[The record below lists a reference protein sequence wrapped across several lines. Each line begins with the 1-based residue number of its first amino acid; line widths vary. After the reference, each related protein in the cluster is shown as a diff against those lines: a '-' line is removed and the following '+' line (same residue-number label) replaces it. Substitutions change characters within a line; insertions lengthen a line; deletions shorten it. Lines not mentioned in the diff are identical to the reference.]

1 MANQTFTKAL
11 QPSSAPSIPFR
22 QGGVW
27 LVALGAAMWGMD
39 SLLRVPL
46 MGTFTST
53 EIVLIEHL
61 LLLLFAVPA
70 VWIGRRQFQGLSLRH
85 FGAILFISWG
95 GSGLATVLFTM
106 GFQYGHPSVVL
117 LLQKLQ
123 PLFVLLAARSLLQE
137 RLPRSFGLHVLIAL
151 GGTYLLTFGLQAPF
165 LGVTGGQLTGSLLSI
180 GAAVLWGG
188 STVMGRYLLTR
199 ANMSFETLTGARFLF
214 AVPLLFGMAALSGS
228 SVSALGSGM
237 LHPEQLSLFL
247 LLALLP
253 GLLGLLLYYRGLST
267 TPASY
272 ATLAEL
278 AFPATGVLLNWLFLD
293 KGLTVTQAVGFALI
307 WWVVYRLSAR
317 R

>member
-1 MANQTFTKAL
+1 MPNRTFSPAL
-11 QPSSAPSIPFR
+11 KPTAPPVLFR

-27 LVALGAAMWGMD
+27 LVALGAALWGMD

-46 MGTFTST
+46 MGAFTST
-53 EIVLIEHL
+53 EIVLLEHL
-61 LLLLFAVPA
+61 LLLVFAVPA

-85 FGAILFISWG
+85 LGAILFISWG

-123 PLFVLLAARSLLQE
+123 PLFVLLAARWLLQE
-137 RLPRSFGLHVLIAL
+137 HLPKGFGLHLLVAL

-165 LGVTGGQLTGSLLSI
+165 LGVSGGQVTGSLLSI
-180 GAAVLWGG
+180 GAAILWGG

-199 ANMSFETLTGARFLF
+199 AKMSFETLTGARFLF
-214 AVPLLFGMAALSGS
+214 AVPLLFGMAAMSGS
-228 SVSALGSGM
+228 SFSNMWSGA
-237 LHPEQLSLFL
+237 LHPEYLSVFL

-253 GLLGLLLYYRGLST
+253 GLLSLLLYYRGLST
-267 TPASY
+267 TPASA

-278 AFPATGVLLNWLFLD
+278 SFPAMGVLLNWVFLD
-293 KGLTVTQAVGFALI
+293 KGITVTQAVGFALI
-307 WWVVYRLSAR
+307 WWVVFRLSMR

>member
-1 MANQTFTKAL
+1 ML
-11 QPSSAPSIPFR
+11 QKTSSPSVAWQQS
-22 QGGVW
+22 GVL
-27 LVALGAAMWGMD
+27 LVALGAALWGMD

-46 MGTFTST
+46 MGAFTST
-53 EIVLIEHL
+53 EIVLVEHL

-106 GFQYGHPSVVL
+106 GFEYGHPSVVL

-123 PLFVLLAARSLLQE
+123 PLCVLLTARWILQE
-137 RLPRSFGLHVLIAL
+137 HLPKGFAFHLMIAL
-151 GGTYLLTFGLQAPF
+151 FGTYLLTFGFQAPF
-165 LGVTGGQLTGSLLSI
+165 VGVSGGQLTSSLLSI
-180 GAAVLWGG
+180 GAALLWGG

-214 AVPLLFGMAALSGS
+214 AVPFLFGMVAWS
-228 SVSALGSGM
+228 STGFSTMWSNT
-237 LHPEQLSLFL
+237 LHPQYLSTLA

-253 GLLGLLLYYRGLST
+253 GLFSLLLYYRGLST
-267 TPASY
+267 TKASY

-278 AFPATGVLLNWLFLD
+278 AFPATGVLLNWFFL
-293 KGLTVTQAVGFALI
+293 KEGVTIPQVIGFALI
-307 WWVVYRLSAR
+307 WWVVFRISTSRAGER
-317 R
+317 